1 MSFYASRRL
10 DGVAFD
16 AAIDRARSALQAE
29 GFGVL
34 TEIDVAAVMK
44 EKLGETLPPYRILG
58 ACNPKLALR
67 VLGAESRIGVMLPCN
82 VVVRQ
87 IDDDAVEIVVID
99 PEKTMGAVGVDN
111 VRDVAAEVS
120 RRLRAVIEA
129 A

>member
-1 MSFYASRRL
+1 M
-10 DGVAFD
+10 
-16 AAIDRARSALQAE
+16 QAE

-44 EKLGETLPPYRILG
+44 EKLGETLRPYRILG

-67 VLGAESRIGVMLPCN
+67 AISAESRIGVMLPCN

-87 IDDDAVEIVVID
+87 IDDDAVEIVAID

>member
-10 DGVAFD
+10 NGVAFD
-16 AAIDRARSALQAE
+16 AAIARARAALQAE

-44 EKLGETLPPYRILG
+44 EKLGETLRPYRILG

-67 VLGAESRIGVMLPCN
+67 AIAAESRIGVMLPCN

-87 IDDDAVEIVVID
+87 IDDDAVEIVAID
-99 PEKTMGAVGVDN
+99 PEKTMGAVGLDN